1 MTRSISSRR
10 PMTGSSSPFLAS
22 SVKSRPNA
30 RGHAFAFPEQ
40 AKQNVFGADVR
51 VIERLGFL
59 SGERQNF
66 FHPRCVRNVADN
78 FCFRTGANLLL
89 DFHSDGLEIE
99 PHFLENV
106 DCDALAEL
114 DQSEQKVLG
123 ADVIAIETVGLF
135 ASELQ
140 DLLGA
145 RFEIVHCSDGV
156 GFEPLPESVA
166 RLLISCLGR
175 TFKRARIICARRWSR
190 SSALSFC
197 CDIF

>member
-1 MTRSISSRR
+1 AQRVSSNRLVLSCPGFFKLRGWEMRIELYSNFAPR
-10 PMTGSSSPFLAS
+10 PLDVDLETL
-22 SVKSRPNA
+22 KNA
-30 RGHAFAFPEQ
+30 RGNAFSVPEQ
-40 AKQNVFGADVR
+40 SKQNVFGANVR

-59 SGERQNF
+59 SGERQDF

-123 ADVIAIETVGLF
+123 AD
-135 ASELQ
+135 
-140 DLLGA
+140 
-145 RFEIVHCSDGV
+145 
-156 GFEPLPESVA
+156 
-166 RLLISCLGR
+166 
-175 TFKRARIICARRWSR
+175 
-190 SSALSFC
+190 
-197 CDIF
+197 